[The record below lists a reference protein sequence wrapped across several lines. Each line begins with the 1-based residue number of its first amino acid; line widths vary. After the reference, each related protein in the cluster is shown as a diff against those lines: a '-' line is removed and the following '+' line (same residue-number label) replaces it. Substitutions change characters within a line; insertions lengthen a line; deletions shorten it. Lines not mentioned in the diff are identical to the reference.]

1 MTLDSRF
8 ALRPLAAALLTLGCG
23 LAQAQDAGES
33 ALMRRLDQ
41 LAAELAA
48 VKAELA
54 TLQQQQRAPAAPAA
68 PVAAAPAVAAP
79 AAAPAGGRVRT
90 ALDDAPGG
98 ARYSVAVPSA
108 GEPSTV
114 LGGYGE
120 INYNRPKNSAKDTR
134 ADLRRA
140 VIGIQHRFDERTK
153 VVTELEVEHAVSSA
167 TDAGEVALEQAY
179 VEHQFTPGWAG
190 RAGLFLLPLGLINEN
205 HEPTAYYG
213 VERNFVETAIIPSTW
228 REGGVQ
234 AVGSF
239 DNGLTLQG
247 GVATGFNIGAWDS
260 TSASEG
266 RQSPLGSIHQELSQA
281 NARDLSVFG
290 ALNWRGVPGLQLGG
304 GLFTG
309 GASQGQ
315 TSRSRVTLWDLHARW
330 TPGRWDLAAI
340 YARGS
345 ITGTAALN
353 ASRTGDPVLIPRSF
367 DGGYLQ
373 AAYKLWEGHG
383 YALKPFV
390 RWERFNT
397 ARSFADLGPGVTPQ
411 AQPSERVLTAGANF
425 NIGSGVVLKADYQ
438 KFHLDRTLD
447 RFDLGLGWSF

>member
-1 MTLDSRF
+1 MKVDSRF
-8 ALRPLAAALLTLGCG
+8 ALRPLAAALLLGCG
-23 LAQAQDAGES
+23 LAHAQSTGET
-33 ALMRRLDQ
+33 ALMKRLDQ

-54 TLQQQQRAPAAPAA
+54 TLQQQRAAPAAPASN
-68 PVAAAPAVAAP
+68 AAATAQAPAQAP
-79 AAAPAGGRVRT
+79 AA
-90 ALDDAPGG
+90 DAPGG
-98 ARYSVAVPSA
+98 ARYSVAVPA
-108 GEPSTV
+108 VGEPATV
-114 LGGYGE
+114 IGGYGE
-120 INYNRPKNSAKDTR
+120 INYNRPKNSAKDTQ

-167 TDAGEVALEQAY
+167 EDVGEVALEQAY
-179 VEHQFTPGWAG
+179 VEHQFTPTWAG
-190 RAGLFLLPLGLINEN
+190 RAGLFLVPLGLLNEN

-228 REGGVQ
+228 REGGLQ
-234 AVGSF
+234 AVGTF
-239 DNGLTLQG
+239 DNGLTVQG
-247 GVATGFNIGAWDS
+247 GVSTGFNIGAW
-260 TSASEG
+260 TSSADSEG
-266 RQSPLGSIHQELSQA
+266 QQSPLGSIHQELSQA

-290 ALNWRGVPGLQLGG
+290 AVNWRGVPGLLVGG

-315 TSRSRVTLWDLHARW
+315 TSKSRATLWDVHARW
-330 TPGRWDLAAI
+330 TPGRWDLAAV
-340 YARGS
+340 YARGN

-353 ASRTGDPVLIPRSF
+353 LQRTGDPILIPRSF
-367 DGGYLQ
+367 DGGYVQ
-373 AAYKLWEGHG
+373 AAYKLWEAHG

-397 ARSFADLGPGVTPQ
+397 ARSFADLGPGVTPD
-411 AQPSERVLTAGANF
+411 ALPYERVLTAGANF
-425 NIGSGVVLKADYQ
+425 DIGSGVVLKADYQ
-438 KFHLDRTLD
+438 KFKQNKDLD